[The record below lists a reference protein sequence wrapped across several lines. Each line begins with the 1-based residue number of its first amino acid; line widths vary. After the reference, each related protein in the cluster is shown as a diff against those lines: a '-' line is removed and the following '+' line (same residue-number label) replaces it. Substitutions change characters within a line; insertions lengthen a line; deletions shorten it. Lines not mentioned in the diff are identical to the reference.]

1 MAKRFVET
9 DLWKK
14 KWYRKMPPRMKLF
27 YFYLLTNCDHAGMYD
42 VDLELAE
49 FQIGMEV
56 KQQDVDKHFQDHI
69 EVIKE
74 DKWFIKKFPEFQY
87 GELNPNVKAHA
98 SVIKILTRYNCLQR
112 VPNSY
117 KSVQN
122 KDIDKVKVKYKEKE
136 IKEMVEKSDTID
148 MNDPYEFFRILE
160 KKKDTTTI
168 GYRYVRFCYGLSELH
183 GLYDKDMRVE
193 FKKYWTELNKS
204 GTKMRFELEK
214 TWDTKR
220 RLDRWAKNN
229 FNKKEETTIFKM
241 DTTGKFYI
249 AYCEKCNKSDFYDKF
264 EVKQDSRCCKSK
276 LLPKRK

>member
-1 MAKRFVET
+1 
-9 DLWKK
+9 
-14 KWYRKMPPRMKLF
+14 MKLF

-56 KQQDVDKHFQDHI
+56 KQKDIDKHLKEHI
-69 EVIKE
+69 DVIKE
-74 DKWFIKKFPEFQY
+74 DKWWVKSFPTFQY
-87 GELNPNVKAHA
+87 GDLNPNVKAHA

-112 VPNSY
+112 VSNTCE
-117 KSVQN
+117 SVQN

-136 IKEMVEKSDTID
+136 IQEMLKNTDTID

-168 GYRYVRFCYGLSELH
+168 GYRYVRFCYGISEFH
-183 GLYDKDMRVE
+183 ELYDKDMRVA
-193 FKKYWTELNKS
+193 FKKYWTESNKS

-276 LLPKRK
+276 LLAERK